1 EVAQV
6 ELLAAGHDEHVAQG
20 VHLLEGH
27 VADLAGE
34 DDVVTYADVADQ
46 GFEGRSVTSLAHHE
60 VHESGVLPQDGGQG
74 TDDHVV
80 TLAGYETA
88 HRQEDRAPRSGAEE
102 APPQALVWVGR
113 TEGLRIA
120 AWMHDDDTLG
130 SYARFLHEPSGES
143 TVGEDSIR
151 AHQGL
156 TGDRPRGLHGLQ
168 HLVAVRVDHVGKTQP
183 APQPET
189 EVALAGGGGELNGLR
204 PLPEHDLADGR
215 RHGQG
220 LGQLRGGEGA
230 RPAVDV
236 NAVGLVGAGAG
247 RHVGETRYARGPERP
262 GHARHVV
269 RDAAVLRRVVRA
281 DEQGSH

>member
-1 EVAQV
+1 M
-6 ELLAAGHDEHVAQG
+6 
-20 VHLLEGH
+20 
-27 VADLAGE
+27 
-34 DDVVTYADVADQ
+34 T
-46 GFEGRSVTSLAHHE
+46 
-60 VHESGVLPQDGGQG
+60 QDRGP
-74 TDDHVV
+74 
-80 TLAGYETA
+80 A
-88 HRQEDRAPRSGAEE
+88 
-102 APPQALVWVGR
+102 
-113 TEGLRIA
+113 
-120 AWMHDDDTLG
+120 
-130 SYARFLHEPSGES
+130 
-143 TVGEDSIR
+143 
-151 AHQGL
+151 
-156 TGDRPRGLHGLQ
+156 GDRPRGPHGLQ

-247 RHVGETRYARGPERP
+247 RHVGETRHARGPERP

-281 DEQGSH
+281 DEQGSHGIGDRRRRAPSRARRRSTSARRDTCCMLRCCRRRTAAWCASGPRWRSRLCARPHLRSDRARRARCRRRYGKKYSDARREGRRRVHRSVVRCRRVGDRGAGRDRRNRTRAKARGEGSTCARSASARTYKSG